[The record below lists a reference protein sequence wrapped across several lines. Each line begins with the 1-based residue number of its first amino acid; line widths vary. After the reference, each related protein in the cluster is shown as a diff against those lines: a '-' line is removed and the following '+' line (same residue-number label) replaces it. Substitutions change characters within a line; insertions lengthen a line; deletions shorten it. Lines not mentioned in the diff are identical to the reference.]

1 MGRQASGFLRY
12 CRGRATA
19 PCMVLHASAFGVR
32 FEMADSLDLDGEFEL
47 RTADQPLPR
56 TARVVWRQ
64 GGVVAAEFRP
74 VGPRIRRD
82 RPLLTAV

>member
-1 MGRQASGFLRY
+1 V
-12 CRGRATA
+12 T
-19 PCMVLHASAFGVR
+19 AFGVR
-32 FEMADSLDLDGEFEL
+32 FQMAESLDLDGEFEL
-47 RTADQPLPR
+47 RMPDQPLPR

-82 RPLLTAV
+82 KPLLMAV